1 MSVNEYWRVILVVV
15 PVVGAVLATLFFLL
29 RLYSRAIL
37 IKHLDIGDFLMSFGL
52 IFCYGVTICTVLG

>member
-1 MSVNEYWRVILVVV
+1 VVV